1 MITSVWPLVAWRWPC
16 LCDVC
21 ACVGA
26 DLVLVRIAIVGRE
39 PIARS
44 WSVAAWVGPWL
55 ARGSCISTKAHEG
68 LYGRITSR
76 RAALK
81 MVVLCTTLD
90 DKPSTPIQ
98 FLLLRSDVCL
108 SLGFQLPGFAV

>member
-16 LCDVC
+16 LRAVRGS
-21 ACVGA
+21 VGA

-68 LYGRITSR
+68 LYGRIISMESSSEDGR
-76 RAALK
+76 
-81 MVVLCTTLD
+81 
-90 DKPSTPIQ
+90 P
-98 FLLLRSDVCL
+98 LRDT
-108 SLGFQLPGFAV
+108 G

>member
-16 LCDVC
+16 LRAVRGS
-21 ACVGA
+21 VGA
-26 DLVLVRIAIVGRE
+26 DLVLVRIAIVVRVHR
-39 PIARS
+39 PRA

-68 LYGRITSR
+68 LYGRR

-90 DKPSTPIQ
+90 DKPSTPSQ
-98 FLLLRSDVCL
+98 FLLLRSAVCL
-108 SLGFQLPGFAV
+108 GLGFQLTGFAV

>member
-16 LCDVC
+16 LRAVRGS
-21 ACVGA
+21 VGV
-26 DLVLVRIAIVGRE
+26 DLVLVRIAIVGPE

-81 MVVLCTTLD
+81 MVVLCVTLD
-90 DKPSTPIQ
+90 EKLSSPFHI
-98 FLLLRSDVCL
+98 LLPRGDS
-108 SLGFQLPGFAV
+108 

>member
-16 LCDVC
+16 LRAVRGS
-21 ACVGA
+21 VGA
-26 DLVLVRIAIVGRE
+26 DLVVMRVATVGRVHR
-39 PIARS
+39 PRA

-98 FLLLRSDVCL
+98 FLLLRSAVCL
-108 SLGFQLPGFAV
+108 GLGFQLPGFAV

>member
-16 LCDVC
+16 LRAVRGS
-21 ACVGA
+21 VGA
-26 DLVLVRIAIVGRE
+26 DLVLVRIAIVGPE

-44 WSVAAWVGPWL
+44 WWVAAWVGPWL